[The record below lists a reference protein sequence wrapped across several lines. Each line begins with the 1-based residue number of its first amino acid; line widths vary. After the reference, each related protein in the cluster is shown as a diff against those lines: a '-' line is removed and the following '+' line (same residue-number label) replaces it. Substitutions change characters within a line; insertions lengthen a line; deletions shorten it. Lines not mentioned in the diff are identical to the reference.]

1 VTQLS
6 MPPLSWLTLERYV
19 LDELAPGERARV
31 EQQLAQSS
39 ADRACLDEILND
51 LSVLPPLPAPAPAK
65 VTSID
70 SARRRR
76 RSLAMVGSALAVA
89 AALALVVL
97 RPSDLPAARR
107 PVRDGAKG
115 GEVALALVG
124 EQQGELPARFFAG
137 ERFKLLVTCPSW
149 LGRQLHV
156 VVFQDGRRYE
166 PLVQLDDFA
175 CGNRVP
181 WPGAFA
187 LDGDTPA
194 AVCVTWHEQR
204 ELLQTA
210 SRPSQ
215 LEPSVVCERLRPG
228 SANNQ

>member
-19 LDELAPGERARV
+19 LDELAPSERARV
-31 EQQLAQSS
+31 ERQLAQSS

-51 LSVLPPLPAPAPAK
+51 LSELPPLPAPTPAQ
-65 VTSID
+65 VTSITG
-70 SARRRR
+70 ARRR
-76 RSLAMVGSALAVA
+76 RSLAMATSALAVA

-97 RPSDLPAARR
+97 RPSDLPAERR
-107 PVRDGAKG
+107 RVSDGVKG

-124 EQQGELPARFFAG
+124 EQQGELPTRFFEG
-137 ERFKLLVTCPSW
+137 EHFKLLVTCPRW
-149 LGRQLHV
+149 LGRRLHV

-166 PLVQLDDFA
+166 PLIQLDDFA

-194 AVCVTWHEQR
+194 DICVTWHEQR
-204 ELLQTA
+204 ERYETA
-210 SRPSQ
+210 EQPSQ
-215 LEPSVVCERLRPG
+215 LDPSVVCERLQPG
-228 SANNQ
+228 SPNNQ